1 MAETQGRTMDPAK
14 RKRLEAAGWKLGE
27 TADFLEMDD
36 GERQVLDARVELALA
51 ARRQREA
58 RGDNGS

>member
-1 MAETQGRTMDPAK
+1 MDPAK